1 MRNGVELLL
10 VCVAMA
16 VGTFAI
22 GILPLVFH
30 LSRGGLRKLELWG
43 AGLLL
48 GAALTVVIPE
58 GIANVYKGRIPQ
70 DGDTTKVTWM
80 ASKDLIALCLL
91 IGFLLMF
98 WCVKG

>member
-48 GAALTVVIPE
+48 GAALT
-58 GIANVYKGRIPQ
+58 
-70 DGDTTKVTWM
+70 TLVT
-80 ASKDLIALCLL
+80 
-91 IGFLLMF
+91 
-98 WCVKG
+98 